1 MENKLKINMKKSE
14 TPLSDVAK
22 VTAFVS
28 YLQECAKALKRMHW
42 KTMSYAEHKILDKCF
57 DQLLDITDSI
67 AEKASGY
74 LGEHLSGFQD
84 FPATPHENKDCYT
97 YLKEVKDYIQKD
109 RYVHFPKEYSP
120 IQNILDELV
129 ELLDQTL
136 YLLTLK

>member
-1 MENKLKINMKKSE
+1 MEIKFKSKDKKVNS
-14 TPLSDVAK
+14 TAGVA
-22 VTAFVS
+22 TFIS
-28 YLQECAKALKRMHW
+28 YLQTCSTVVKRMHW
-42 KTMSYAEHKILDKCF
+42 KTMSYAEHKTLDKCF

-109 RYVHFPKEYSP
+109 RYVHFPKDYTP
-120 IQNILDELV
+120 IQNEIDSAINLIDN
-129 ELLDQTL
+129 TL